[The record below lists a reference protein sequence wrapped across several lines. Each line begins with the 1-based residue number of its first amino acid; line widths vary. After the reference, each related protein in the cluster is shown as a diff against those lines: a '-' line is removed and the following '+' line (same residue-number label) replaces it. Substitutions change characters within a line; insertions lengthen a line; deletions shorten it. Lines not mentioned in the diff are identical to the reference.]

1 MSNNLKNQEIVKRLI
16 EEAFNN
22 RNTSILPELLHEDF
36 VNHHD
41 LLPLNNKKGP
51 AVFEELY
58 LKMFESFPDIKIYNN
73 KILSDGDMVVIYDTL
88 KGTNTGPMPN
98 GKPGAGKTV
107 EFESLNILRIKD
119 NKIIDRWGLTDEL
132 RMMKQLGLIELTD

>member
-1 MSNNLKNQEIVKRLI
+1 MAKNLKNQEIVNRLI

-58 LKMFESFPDIKIYNN
+58 LKMFESFPDIKIYNHKTELEN
-73 KILSDGDMVVIYDTL
+73 RAKR
-88 KGTNTGPMPN
+88 NT
-98 GKPGAGKTV
+98 
-107 EFESLNILRIKD
+107 SLN
-119 NKIIDRWGLTDEL
+119 
-132 RMMKQLGLIELTD
+132 LIPYIFA